1 MKNFKKLL
9 ALVLAVCILSPLAA
23 SAHPFEDVPAGVW
36 YDPYVEY
43 VYENGLM
50 NGTGTADF
58 GPALTMNRAMVVTVL
73 YRMAGSP
80 EVSTTAPFTDVQ
92 KGSFYEKP
100 VAWAYE
106 NGIVM
111 GMSAT
116 EFAPGADVLRCQLV
130 TFFYRFAKAMGHD
143 TSARTDLTVFRD
155 HGQIMPFAAEA
166 FSWAVAEGVISGM
179 SADTLGPNG
188 TANRAQCA
196 VILFRIDRL
205 LKGESGSW
213 LVLKDFTE
221 PLQAGTSCRAEYY
234 YVGSGTLTWKSS
246 NAAVATVDQNGVVT
260 ACGAG
265 TAYITVRDGDKSAAC
280 KVNVNDKRES
290 KITIVEPEIMI
301 MVGDTYQLTVL
312 TEGTV
317 GPLTWMSLDENVAT
331 VNQNGVITAL
341 SEGYC
346 YVYVTDGNTE
356 AVCNFRIE
364 KKMAKAEE
372 IRIGYTDGPFYD
384 GVTRYKGDYVV
395 VTAINKPNEAV
406 RDIIAKSS
414 NPNVVRVSA
423 TKVNGNSRDITLN
436 FKSAGTA
443 TITLTSGDRVVSQSY
458 TITVKEDYDFN
469 PGNRQLTPEEFADYT
484 TRVMCANGFIYS
496 TGATSWRQLTLTKA
510 ELNFDEAVEH
520 AYNYIHSWWPN
531 GCRACQIVYI
541 GQNEDGD
548 YVFHT
553 CWG

>member
-1 MKNFKKLL
+1 MKNVRKLL
-9 ALVLAVCILSPLAA
+9 ALLLAVCILSPLAV
-23 SAHPFEDVPAGVW
+23 SAHPFADVPAGVW
-36 YDPYVEY
+36 YAPYVEY

-50 NGTGTADF
+50 NGTGAADF
-58 GPALTMNRAMVVTVL
+58 GPDLTMNRAMVVTVL

-80 EVSTTAPFTDVQ
+80 EVSTTAPFTDVP
-92 KGSFYEKP
+92 KGAFYEKP

-111 GMSAT
+111 GISDT

-130 TFFYRFAKAMGHD
+130 TFFYRFAMAMGHD

-155 HGQIMPFAAEA
+155 HGQIMPFAADA

-205 LKGESGSW
+205 LKGENGSW

-221 PLQAGTSCRAEYY
+221 TLQAGTSCRAEYY

-265 TAYITVRDGDKSAAC
+265 TASITVSDGDKNATC
-280 KVNVNDKRES
+280 RVNVNDQRES

-317 GPLTWMSLDENVAT
+317 GPLTWMSLNENVVT
-331 VNQNGVITAL
+331 VDQNGVITAL
-341 SEGYC
+341 AEGNGG
-346 YVYVTDGNTE
+346 VYVTDGNVE
-356 AVCNFRIE
+356 AFRYFRIE

-372 IRIGYTDGPFYD
+372 IEIVNTDGHFYD
-384 GVTRYKGDYVV
+384 GVTRYKDDYVV
-395 VTAINKPNEAV
+395 LTAINKPNEAG
-406 RDIIAKSS
+406 RDIVASSS
-414 NPNVVRVSA
+414 NSNIVTVSEI
-423 TKVNGNSRDITLN
+423 KVHGNYRKITLN

-443 TITLTSGDRVVSQSY
+443 TITLTSGDRAVSQSY

-484 TRVMCANGFIYS
+484 TRVMCANGFIYD
-496 TGATSWRQLTLTKA
+496 TTCTSWRQFTRSANK
-510 ELNFDEAVEH
+510 LNFEQAVAD
-520 AYNYIHSWWPN
+520 AYSLVHSWWPN
-531 GCRACQIVYI
+531 DCRYCQIVYI
-541 GQNEDGD
+541 GENENGD
-548 YVFHT
+548 YVFRA
-553 CWG
+553 CW